1 MSNTIVIT
9 NDFYPRVT
17 TNAKLLTDVVREF
30 SEKHGMV
37 VVYCSR
43 PKYYKRRLGTGGLS
57 EKIKIKRF
65 WNPELQKSNVVGRVV
80 NSFFV
85 CAGIFVDLVF
95 FSPNSIIL
103 VDTTS
108 PFQGPCVWLSSKIR
122 RHKYIYLATE
132 FYPDAAVA
140 LGFLKENSLITRL
153 WDWFNKR
160 VYRSAFKV
168 IVIGERLRNKVSRHM
183 LEGINDTSLVV
194 IHNWADIDKISPIKP
209 EKNSFR
215 RDLGLQDKL
224 VISYSGNL
232 GLSHDLSTLL
242 TAANMLKTDETVAFL
257 IIGEGPQKAIIK
269 TDVEKFNLTNVTLL
283 PYQPDDVLPLSLSAG
298 DFSVVTLNREM
309 DKLTIPSKL
318 YPAMAAG
325 QAIIAIFTK
334 DTDIAD
340 IVIENN
346 AGIVIEQ
353 GDSENFVREISKLNK
368 NRELIKAMKN
378 NARQTVVSKYSRD
391 ISVNRY
397 CELLLECSKVDS
409 YS

>member
-1 MSNTIVIT
+1 
-9 NDFYPRVT
+9 
-17 TNAKLLTDVVREF
+17 
-30 SEKHGMV
+30 
-37 VVYCSR
+37 
-43 PKYYKRRLGTGGLS
+43 
-57 EKIKIKRF
+57 
-65 WNPELQKSNVVGRVV
+65 
-80 NSFFV
+80 
-85 CAGIFVDLVF
+85 
-95 FSPNSIIL
+95 
-103 VDTTS
+103 
-108 PFQGPCVWLSSKIR
+108 
-122 RHKYIYLATE
+122 
-132 FYPDAAVA
+132 
-140 LGFLKENSLITRL
+140 
-153 WDWFNKR
+153 
-160 VYRSAFKV
+160 
-168 IVIGERLRNKVSRHM
+168 M

-209 EKNSFR
+209 KNNSFR

-242 TAANMLKTDETVAFL
+242 TAAKMLKTDKTVAFL

-269 TDVEKFNLTNVTLL
+269 SDVEKFNLTNVTLL
-283 PYQPDDVLPLSLSAG
+283 PYQPDDILPLSLSSG

-325 QAIIAIFTK
+325 QAIIAIFTE

-340 IVIENN
+340 IVTENN

-397 CELLLECSKVDS
+397 CELLLECSKVVS
-409 YS
+409 SS